1 MYESGVYGAP
11 DLDSFSGRVEQL
23 RTIVREDTISGKHPA
38 AMTTILERK
47 LNACG
52 AAPIFQYLSDA
63 MESNVTMPAGFFLE
77 DIVNSM
83 KESLSEL
90 SEELFPIHQKL
101 VLLRRQLVAL
111 GAKPK
116 PPKAELKVLQE
127 ELRKIDA
134 YVPYY

>member
-1 MYESGVYGAP
+1 LFP
-11 DLDSFSGRVEQL
+11 
-23 RTIVREDTISGKHPA
+23 
-38 AMTTILERK
+38 
-47 LNACG
+47 
-52 AAPIFQYLSDA
+52 
-63 MESNVTMPAGFFLE
+63 E

-101 VLLRRQLVAL
+101 ALLRRQLVAL

-116 PPKAELKVLQE
+116 PPRAELKVLQE

-134 YVPYY
+134 CVVVPCPQYFMKTDRP